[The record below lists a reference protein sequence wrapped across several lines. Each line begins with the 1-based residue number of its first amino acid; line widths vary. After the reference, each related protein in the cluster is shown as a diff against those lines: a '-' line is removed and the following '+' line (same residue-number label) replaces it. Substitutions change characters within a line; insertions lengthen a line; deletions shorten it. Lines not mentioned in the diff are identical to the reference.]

1 MSDLQR
7 DVAAI
12 SRIDVVPTILE
23 VVCRTTGM
31 GFAAIARVTQD
42 RWVAC
47 AVRDEIAFGLG
58 PGGELEVATTICDEI
73 RDSGQGVVIDEV
85 ARGSNFLP
93 ASDAGEVWL
102 SKLHLDADPAQ
113 GR

>member
-12 SRIDVVPTILE
+12 SRIDAVPTILE

-31 GFAAIARVTQD
+31 GFAAMARVTQD

-85 ARGSNFLP
+85 RADQTFCQHPTP
-93 ASDAGEVWL
+93 AKYGF
-102 SKLHLDADPAQ
+102 Q
-113 GR
+113 R